1 MVTAFAILAM
11 FYWHK
16 HFLSNLQMSTE
27 SQESCPSTQSIWF
40 LTRKAICLLLLLS
53 PSALT
58 RGTTTFLDMKDPS
71 LTTWQ
76 YVTSLGQPSLKVR
89 VATHL
94 TLQSWWRNQQNQAKL
109 MDFSFCWIPTLINK
123 TTLKRMSRAWIKETN
138 LLNYTSIHLHNTLHL
153 DLDLM
158 EWVPWKEWPEQKA
171 FSNFLTTRRSALST
185 TERNARLGSTW
196 N

>member
-1 MVTAFAILAM
+1 
-11 FYWHK
+11 
-16 HFLSNLQMSTE
+16 MSW
-27 SQESCPSTQSIWF
+27 ESCPSTQSTWL
-40 LTRKAICLLLLLS
+40 LTRKGIFLLLLLS
-53 PSALT
+53 PSAPT

-171 FSNFLTTRRSALST
+171 FSNFLTTRRNALFT

-196 N
+196 IKFRENATVLHGHYRLTWA